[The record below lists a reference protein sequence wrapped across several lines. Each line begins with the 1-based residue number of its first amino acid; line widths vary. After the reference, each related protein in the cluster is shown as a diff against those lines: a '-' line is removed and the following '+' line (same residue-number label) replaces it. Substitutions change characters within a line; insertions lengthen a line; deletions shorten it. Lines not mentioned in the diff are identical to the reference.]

1 MSAMPRPQQMERVLE
16 NVRAGTKVASARSLE
31 LSPPW
36 RVVSR
41 DGSTSS
47 LASLSDSVKSDCPD
61 CIAGRCGQNP
71 QACQCSSGGH
81 SPTISLQRVTEIQK
95 PRTVPTLSLEVAPGP
110 IMPQAKPQL
119 FGQGAAPSPVDFLQL
134 PRHERETARTQALAS
149 GGAGKGAIARAPC
162 LNDAAKT
169 DRPAAVPSPS
179 KPISDDLQKVIE
191 RWPRLSRSTRRAIL
205 LLASSVTEADSA

>member
-16 NVRAGTKVASARSLE
+16 SARAGTKVASSRNLE

-47 LASLSDSVKSDCPD
+47 LASLSESAKSECPD

-71 QACQCSSGGH
+71 QGCQCSSGGH

-95 PRTVPTLSLEVAPGP
+95 PRTIPTSSLEVAAGP
-110 IMPQAKPQL
+110 TMPQAKPQL
-119 FGQGAAPSPVDFLQL
+119 FGQGSGPSPADFLEL
-134 PRHERETARTQALAS
+134 PRREREIARTQTPAS
-149 GGAGKGAIARAPC
+149 GGAGKGAAARAPY
-162 LNDAAKT
+162 LSDAAKI
-169 DRPAAVPSPS
+169 DRPAAPTPS
-179 KPISDDLQKVIE
+179 KPFSDDLQKVIE

-205 LLASSVTEADSA
+205 LLASTVTEADSA